1 MKVTEK
7 AWLEYIARL
16 RRVNDTAASKMLE
29 YLTTHEYMSAVGRKA
44 ALDYAYAISTQY
56 GEAATALACEMYDAM
71 AVASGVVLP
80 PAVPAETATY
90 GDVAKAVNGSLKQ
103 TGSPEV
109 ASNAVGRLV
118 KRSGVDTTMQNAIR
132 DGAEWAWIPH
142 GDTCA
147 FCITLA
153 SNGWQK
159 ASRKALKN
167 GHAEHIHANCDC
179 TYAVRF
185 DGRTEYA
192 GYDPDEYLEQ
202 YRSAKGNSWRE
213 KLSSIR
219 KAQYAAEAEKIKAQ
233 KRAAYA
239 RKKEQE
245 ARNFR
250 ELVRLHTKYG
260 SPEGLL
266 TTGSGEEIERYSA
279 LMKELG
285 LTQKQIRAKMFENPE
300 YWESILSSQSK
311 NQADQL
317 TEQLL
322 RTATDDE
329 LHALHMW
336 TGSTFGNIN
345 RAMRYGVEVDP
356 ISANAAREIEN
367 VLDRVTTTEDMV
379 VKRGTGTKTIF
390 EQLGVS
396 WGDDPTSFV
405 GKSWTDNGFVAT
417 SPFKYGG
424 FGGAGKNQAEL
435 FIFVPEGTHAA
446 YIEQE
451 SGLVLERELLIQR
464 GYSYR
469 IVRAEYRE
477 NPLPVYRDE
486 GATELKLWVE
496 LVTS

>member
-185 DGRTEYA
+185 DSRTEYA
-192 GYDPDEYLEQ
+192 GYDPDVYLEQ
-202 YRSAKGNSWRE
+202 YRNAEGKTWQEKVNSMRRAYYQDNRSMIREQKRVAHARMLEYNNSLKRVREAEIKKLALERARLMTGVADNDGYIARQVAEGNY
-213 KLSSIR
+213 SIES
-219 KAQYAAEAEKIKAQ
+219 KHQKYLQHVYGTAQYKNAAA
-233 KRAAYA
+233 
-239 RKKEQE
+239 
-245 ARNFR
+245 ARNRPQSYLIIDEDKVQNIINENF
-250 ELVRLHTKYG
+250 
-260 SPEGLL
+260 GLGTL
-266 TTGSGEEIERYSA
+266 GRTNDGKPLPHEYVTLDTVVGYYYERGERYPTKRVKIFYA
-279 LMKELG
+279 ADGAHIVPVKE
-285 LTQKQIRAKMFENPE
+285 K
-300 YWESILSSQSK
+300 
-311 NQADQL
+311 
-317 TEQLL
+317 
-322 RTATDDE
+322 
-329 LHALHMW
+329 
-336 TGSTFGNIN
+336 
-345 RAMRYGVEVDP
+345 
-356 ISANAAREIEN
+356 
-367 VLDRVTTTEDMV
+367 
-379 VKRGTGTKTIF
+379 
-390 EQLGVS
+390 
-396 WGDDPTSFV
+396 
-405 GKSWTDNGFVAT
+405 
-417 SPFKYGG
+417 
-424 FGGAGKNQAEL
+424 
-435 FIFVPEGTHAA
+435 
-446 YIEQE
+446 
-451 SGLVLERELLIQR
+451 
-464 GYSYR
+464 
-469 IVRAEYRE
+469 
-477 NPLPVYRDE
+477 
-486 GATELKLWVE
+486 
-496 LVTS
+496 